1 MKSTVDIHTLHVK
14 LEVKFPLSSFF
25 NVSFDCPEVLPFC
38 KVAFLRITYTSASSL
53 SMAHAWL

>member
-1 MKSTVDIHTLHVK
+1 MKSTVDIHALHVK

-38 KVAFLRITYTSASSL
+38 KVAFLRITYTSASS
-53 SMAHAWL
+53 